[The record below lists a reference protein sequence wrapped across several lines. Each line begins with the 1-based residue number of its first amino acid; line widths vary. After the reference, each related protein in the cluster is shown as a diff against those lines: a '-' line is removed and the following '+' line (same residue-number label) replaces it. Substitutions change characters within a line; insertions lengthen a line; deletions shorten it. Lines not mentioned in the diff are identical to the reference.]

1 MLRLVICFLFL
12 AQAMFSNSNSVSVEF
27 DEISFNE
34 YKLQKLVE
42 VELKNIF
49 ARPERRILFQGTPLS
64 DLINKFYNTN
74 HLSLKIKRSNER
86 ENELKISF
94 SKSSLCFRYILD

>member
-1 MLRLVICFLFL
+1 MLRLIICFLFL
-12 AQAMFSNSNSVSVEF
+12 GQAMFSNSTSEPVEF

-34 YKLQKLVE
+34 YKLQKMVE

-74 HLSLKIKRSNER
+74 YLSIKINRSKER

-94 SKSSLCFRYILD
+94 SKSSLAIKYMLD

>member
-1 MLRLVICFLFL
+1 MLRLLICFLFL

-34 YKLQKLVE
+34 YKLQKMVE

-74 HLSLKIKRSNER
+74 YLSIKINRSKER

-94 SKSSLCFRYILD
+94 SKSSLAIKYMLD

>member
-12 AQAMFSNSNSVSVEF
+12 GQALFSSNNLLFVEF
-27 DEISFNE
+27 DKISFDE
-34 YKLQKLVE
+34 YKLQKMVK
-42 VELKNIF
+42 VELNDIF
-49 ARPERRILFQGTPLS
+49 VRPKKRTLFQGTAIS

-74 HLSLKIKRSNER
+74 HLSLKIKRSKKR

-94 SKSSLCFRYILD
+94 SKSSLAFRYILD

>member
-1 MLRLVICFLFL
+1 MLRLLICFLFL
-12 AQAMFSNSNSVSVEF
+12 AQTMFSNSNTLSVEF

-34 YKLQKLVE
+34 YKLQKMVE
-42 VELKNIF
+42 VELENIF
-49 ARPERRILFQGTPLS
+49 ARPERRILFQGTPLN

>member
-1 MLRLVICFLFL
+1 MLRLIICFLFL
-12 AQAMFSNSNSVSVEF
+12 GQTMFSNSTSVPVEF

-34 YKLQKLVE
+34 YKLQKMVE

-74 HLSLKIKRSNER
+74 YLSIKINRSKER

-94 SKSSLCFRYILD
+94 SKSSLAIKYMLD

>member
-12 AQAMFSNSNSVSVEF
+12 AQTMFSNSNSLSVEF

-34 YKLQKLVE
+34 YKLQKMVE
-42 VELKNIF
+42 VELENIF
-49 ARPERRILFQGTPLS
+49 ARPERRILFQGTPLN